1 MLCVRVNKCA
11 FFFITS
17 HRGEKSPLLL
27 VKICPFLLP
36 FLSVALRRRIAKTK
50 NQTNPD
56 ELLGVRRVL
65 RPKIIEENN
74 NKKRLDAR
82 SGKSGSVTVRFVLR
96 SFFSLCFE
104 CTTDRC
110 FLSLSNATKN
120 ITAPRF
126 QLTRYYRYGEM
137 DNCEEFWED
146 FYKSIENH
154 TGKPLPTRRS
164 KSGSKSENDIEDI
177 ETKKK
182 KKGQFLSSLKTKC
195 EHFLTKTKE
204 NEEENTRE
212 EAREARAFARA
223 WQIMDPNEAEVSWRK
238 RYRDLLEK
246 PEEKES
252 GGVSVHNNN
261 EDKDEES
268 PR

>member
-1 MLCVRVNKCA
+1 MLLCVS
-11 FFFITS
+11 FS
-17 HRGEKSPLLL
+17 
-27 VKICPFLLP
+27 
-36 FLSVALRRRIAKTK
+36 AL
-50 NQTNPD
+50 
-56 ELLGVRRVL
+56 
-65 RPKIIEENN
+65 
-74 NKKRLDAR
+74 
-82 SGKSGSVTVRFVLR
+82 
-96 SFFSLCFE
+96 FSLSALS
-104 CTTDRC
+104 TRLTDV
-110 FLSLSNATKN
+110 FSLSFGIVLLK

-154 TGKPLPTRRS
+154 TGKPLPTRN

-177 ETKKK
+177 DEKKN
-182 KKGQFLSSLKTKC
+182 KKGHFLSSLKTKC

-212 EAREARAFARA
+212 EAREARAFAQA

-261 EDKDEES
+261 GDKDKEI

>member
-1 MLCVRVNKCA
+1 MRVLLYNVTSRGK
-11 FFFITS
+11 ITS
-17 HRGEKSPLLL
+17 FDGKDMPVSFAFPFGGAEKKNSKDEESNESRRTVGSTTSATENHRGEQQQETVGLAFG
-27 VKICPFLLP
+27 KIW
-36 FLSVALRRRIAKTK
+36 
-50 NQTNPD
+50 
-56 ELLGVRRVL
+56 
-65 RPKIIEENN
+65 
-74 NKKRLDAR
+74 
-82 SGKSGSVTVRFVLR
+82 
-96 SFFSLCFE
+96 E
-104 CTTDRC
+104 CY
-110 FLSLSNATKN
+110 S
-120 ITAPRF
+120 PRF

-164 KSGSKSENDIEDI
+164 KSGSKSENDIKDI

-212 EAREARAFARA
+212 EAREARAFAQA
-223 WQIMDPNEAEVSWRK
+223 WQVMDPNEAEVSWRK

>member
-1 MLCVRVNKCA
+1 MRVLIYNVTSRGK
-11 FFFITS
+11 ITS
-17 HRGEKSPLLL
+17 VLL
-27 VKICPFLLP
+27 KICPFLLP
-36 FLSVALRRRIAKTK
+36 FLSVALIRRIPKTK

-74 NKKRLDAR
+74 NKKRLDSR
-82 SGKSGSVTVRFVLR
+82 FGKSGSVTVRFVLR
-96 SFFSLCFE
+96 SFFSLCESTRLTSF
-104 CTTDRC
+104 
-110 FLSLSNATKN
+110 SLSFGIVLLK

-137 DNCEEFWED
+137 DNCGEFWED

-182 KKGQFLSSLKTKC
+182 KKKGQFLSSLKTKC

-212 EAREARAFARA
+212 EAREARAFAQA

-261 EDKDEES
+261 EDTDEES

>member
-1 MLCVRVNKCA
+1 MRVLLYNVTARGK
-11 FFFITS
+11 ITS
-17 HRGEKSPLLL
+17 VL
-27 VKICPFLLP
+27 VKICPFLLH
-36 FLSVALRRRIAKTK
+36 FLSVRRRRKRKRK

-56 ELLGVRRVL
+56 ELLGVLLL
-65 RPKIIEENN
+65 RPKIIENN
-74 NKKRLDAR
+74 DKKRLEPR

-96 SFFSLCFE
+96 SFFSLCESTRLTSF
-104 CTTDRC
+104 
-110 FLSLSNATKN
+110 SLSFGIVLLK

-177 ETKKK
+177 ETKKKK

-246 PEEKES
+246 TEEKES

-261 EDKDEES
+261 EDTDEES

>member
-1 MLCVRVNKCA
+1 MPVSFALPFGAQKKKKEEEESNESRRTVGSS
-11 FFFITS
+11 TS
-17 HRGEKSPLLL
+17 TTENHRGEQRQET
-27 VKICPFLLP
+27 VGTAFGKIWECYCAFR
-36 FLSVALRRRIAKTK
+36 FSAL
-50 NQTNPD
+50 
-56 ELLGVRRVL
+56 
-65 RPKIIEENN
+65 
-74 NKKRLDAR
+74 
-82 SGKSGSVTVRFVLR
+82 
-96 SFFSLCFE
+96 FSLSALSARL
-104 CTTDRC
+104 TDV
-110 FLSLSNATKN
+110 FSLSLSNATKN

-212 EAREARAFARA
+212 EAREARAFAQA

>member
-1 MLCVRVNKCA
+1 MLLCVS
-11 FFFITS
+11 FS
-17 HRGEKSPLLL
+17 
-27 VKICPFLLP
+27 
-36 FLSVALRRRIAKTK
+36 AL
-50 NQTNPD
+50 
-56 ELLGVRRVL
+56 
-65 RPKIIEENN
+65 
-74 NKKRLDAR
+74 
-82 SGKSGSVTVRFVLR
+82 
-96 SFFSLCFE
+96 FSLSALS
-104 CTTDRC
+104 TRLTDV
-110 FLSLSNATKN
+110 FSLSFGIVLLK

-204 NEEENTRE
+204 NEEEYTRE
-212 EAREARAFARA
+212 EEREARAFAQA

-261 EDKDEES
+261 EDTDEES

>member
-1 MLCVRVNKCA
+1 M
-11 FFFITS
+11 
-17 HRGEKSPLLL
+17 
-27 VKICPFLLP
+27 
-36 FLSVALRRRIAKTK
+36 
-50 NQTNPD
+50 
-56 ELLGVRRVL
+56 
-65 RPKIIEENN
+65 
-74 NKKRLDAR
+74 
-82 SGKSGSVTVRFVLR
+82 
-96 SFFSLCFE
+96 FSLS
-104 CTTDRC
+104 
-110 FLSLSNATKN
+110 LSLSNATKN

-212 EAREARAFARA
+212 EAREARAFAQA
-223 WQIMDPNEAEVSWRK
+223 WQVMDPNEAEVSWRK
-238 RYRDLLEK
+238 RYRDLLAT
-246 PEEKES
+246 EEKES
-252 GGVSVHNNN
+252 GGVSVLSTKNNNN
-261 EDKDEES
+261 EDKDKES
-268 PR
+268 SR

>member
-1 MLCVRVNKCA
+1 MLLCVS
-11 FFFITS
+11 FS
-17 HRGEKSPLLL
+17 
-27 VKICPFLLP
+27 
-36 FLSVALRRRIAKTK
+36 AL
-50 NQTNPD
+50 
-56 ELLGVRRVL
+56 
-65 RPKIIEENN
+65 
-74 NKKRLDAR
+74 
-82 SGKSGSVTVRFVLR
+82 
-96 SFFSLCFE
+96 FSLSALS
-104 CTTDRC
+104 TRLTDV
-110 FLSLSNATKN
+110 FSLSFGIVLLK

-164 KSGSKSENDIEDI
+164 KSGSKSENDIVDI

-182 KKGQFLSSLKTKC
+182 KKGQFLSSLKEKC
-195 EHFLTKTKE
+195 ETFMTTKE
-204 NEEENTRE
+204 LKEENTRE
-212 EAREARAFARA
+212 EEREARAFARA

-261 EDKDEES
+261 GDKDEES

>member
-1 MLCVRVNKCA
+1 
-11 FFFITS
+11 
-17 HRGEKSPLLL
+17 
-27 VKICPFLLP
+27 
-36 FLSVALRRRIAKTK
+36 
-50 NQTNPD
+50 
-56 ELLGVRRVL
+56 
-65 RPKIIEENN
+65 
-74 NKKRLDAR
+74 
-82 SGKSGSVTVRFVLR
+82 
-96 SFFSLCFE
+96 
-104 CTTDRC
+104 
-110 FLSLSNATKN
+110 
-120 ITAPRF
+120 
-126 QLTRYYRYGEM
+126 M

-154 TGKPLPTRRS
+154 TGKPLPTRN

-212 EAREARAFARA
+212 EAREARAFAQA

-261 EDKDEES
+261 EDTDEES

>member
-1 MLCVRVNKCA
+1 M
-11 FFFITS
+11 
-17 HRGEKSPLLL
+17 
-27 VKICPFLLP
+27 
-36 FLSVALRRRIAKTK
+36 
-50 NQTNPD
+50 
-56 ELLGVRRVL
+56 
-65 RPKIIEENN
+65 
-74 NKKRLDAR
+74 
-82 SGKSGSVTVRFVLR
+82 RFVLR

-110 FLSLSNATKN
+110 FLSLSLSNATKN

-182 KKGQFLSSLKTKC
+182 KTGQFLSSLKTKC

-212 EAREARAFARA
+212 EAREARAFAQA

>member
-1 MLCVRVNKCA
+1 M
-11 FFFITS
+11 
-17 HRGEKSPLLL
+17 
-27 VKICPFLLP
+27 
-36 FLSVALRRRIAKTK
+36 
-50 NQTNPD
+50 
-56 ELLGVRRVL
+56 
-65 RPKIIEENN
+65 
-74 NKKRLDAR
+74 
-82 SGKSGSVTVRFVLR
+82 RFVLR
-96 SFFSLCFE
+96 SFFSLCE
-104 CTTDRC
+104 STRLTDV
-110 FLSLSNATKN
+110 FSLSLSDATKN

-154 TGKPLPTRRS
+154 TGKPLPTRS

-177 ETKKK
+177 ETKKN
-182 KKGQFLSSLKTKC
+182 KKGQFLSSLKEKC
-195 EHFLTKTKE
+195 ETFMTTKE
-204 NEEENTRE
+204 LKEENTRE
-212 EAREARAFARA
+212 EAREARAFAQA

-261 EDKDEES
+261 GDKDEES

>member
-1 MLCVRVNKCA
+1 MRVLIYNVTARGKV
-11 FFFITS
+11 TS
-17 HRGEKSPLLL
+17 VLL
-27 VKICPFLLP
+27 KICPFLLH
-36 FLSVALRRRIAKTK
+36 FLSVRRRRKRKRK

-56 ELLGVRRVL
+56 ELLGVLLL
-65 RPKIIEENN
+65 RPKIIENN
-74 NKKRLDAR
+74 DKKRLEPR

-96 SFFSLCFE
+96 SFFSLCESTRLTSF
-104 CTTDRC
+104 
-110 FLSLSNATKN
+110 SLSFGIVLLK

-177 ETKKK
+177 ETKKN
-182 KKGQFLSSLKTKC
+182 KKGQFLSSLKEKC
-195 EHFLTKTKE
+195 ETFMTTKE
-204 NEEENTRE
+204 LKEENTRE
-212 EAREARAFARA
+212 EEREARAFARA

-261 EDKDEES
+261 EDTDEES